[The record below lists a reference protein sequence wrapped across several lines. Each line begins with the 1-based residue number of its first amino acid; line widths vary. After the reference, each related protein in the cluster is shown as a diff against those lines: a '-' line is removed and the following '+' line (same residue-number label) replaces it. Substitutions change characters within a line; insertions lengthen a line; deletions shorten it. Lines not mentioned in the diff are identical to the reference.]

1 MITQTISDSLSPKDC
16 GEHDGITGIKCSVDG
31 VAAVSSEMIKTLFL
45 REGEKSTKPLVQS
58 QVLLGPLP
66 DERLKPF
73 SKYKIVTKKPQVQN
87 QVITCISLRTS
98 SVRDFKGS
106 GLPV

>member
-1 MITQTISDSLSPKDC
+1 MITQTISGSLSPKDC

-58 QVLLGPLP
+58 QLLPGPLP
-66 DERLKPF
+66 DQCLKPF
-73 SKYKIVTKKPQVQN
+73 RKYKTCYKETPSAESSYYMHITEN
-87 QVITCISLRTS
+87 QFCERL
-98 SVRDFKGS
+98 
-106 GLPV
+106 